1 MRKLAFTLA
10 LILFCG
16 MQVVFAQKVVT
27 GKVTDSNDGTS
38 IPGVNIS
45 VKGTKLV
52 AQTGVNGEFSIRVPD
67 NSRTLSFSFVGYE
80 PQDVVVGN
88 KTVLN
93 INLKAAATSLSE
105 VVVTGYGIKRQ
116 AKELGFATAKVSS
129 GDINKGGSTNV
140 VNGLTAKVSGLQIN
154 TVNNGVNPDTRITLR
169 GNRHLLAT
177 NQALVILDGV
187 PVTASYLNSINPN
200 DIENV
205 QILKGA
211 GASAIYGN
219 DASNGVMIVTTKKG
233 GGKAVVKYSN
243 TTTFEQIS
251 YMPKMQ
257 NRFGSGSG
265 EDTVGY
271 NPKYTFWIGRDRT
284 TDPYTSYEN
293 QAFGPEF
300 NGQMVILGGTL
311 ANGSTQQVPYSA
323 VKNQKYKFFDIGTTN
338 QNDVSYSMGDDKSNF
353 YLSAQDVNTKGVT
366 PGDKNRRDG
375 IRVAGARTS
384 GIVHADYTVGYT
396 QTNTNVSGGDFYQG
410 RGVYWNV
417 LNTPGQVD
425 LTKYKDIVNNPFAN
439 INGYF
444 NAYYPNPYWAIAHSR
459 NITKRDDLL
468 GSAMVTVKPADWIDF
483 SYRLGMT
490 SNTTRYKNYRD
501 EADYNSY
508 MVTDPW
514 GAGHN
519 ATGSPFYGSSSEQI
533 TNTSIV
539 TGDFIVTLNK
549 KFNDFTT
556 KVILGNSMYKY
567 GYRSV
572 FVNTPNG
579 TVIPNVYNVTNR
591 YGVPGASEDNQ
602 DRASMGV
609 FADLSIGYK
618 GWFFVH
624 GSGRNDWDSRLAPS
638 NRSFFYPGA
647 DASIVLSELIPSLK
661 DNATLSF
668 AKVRGGWSKTGQVS
682 LTNYY
687 ATLPAYGN
695 GYGYVSNG
703 AGASGQ
709 GTTMTQAFPYGNT
722 VGYLQSNILSNASL
736 RPEITQEIE
745 LGFEL
750 GFLRDRVH
758 FETNVYRSRTKD
770 QTIPASISAATGY
783 QAAYINAGELETKGI
798 ETDLKITPL
807 LDLGQFKWNL
817 SINYSYTTNKVLSL
831 LNGVNELPI
840 GDVSYAIV
848 GQAFPAIKVTDV
860 QRDPQGR
867 IIVDPKTG
875 YPIKN
880 PASVVVGHGNPN
892 HILGIVNTFM
902 YKSFTLNIVSDYRS
916 GNVIENAVGNSLDFT
931 GNSWHSAQNG
941 RQPFVIPNSV
951 ILQSDGSYKVNTD
964 VVVKDA
970 SRDFWVNS
978 DYHKA
983 QSTYVTSAA
992 FWKLREVALNYD
1004 FPVKKLLKID
1014 FIKAL
1019 QIGLVGRN
1027 LLMFRPATNVW
1038 TDPEFNTQSGT
1049 SNAVGYTTE
1058 DQTPPTRV
1066 FGFTFKLTF

>member
-80 PQDVVVGN
+80 PQEVVVG
-88 KTVLN
+88 KQTVIN

-129 GDINKGGSTNV
+129 GDINKAGSTNV

-154 TVNNGVNPDTRITLR
+154 TINNGVNPDTRITLR
-169 GNRHLLAT
+169 GNRHLLAS

-187 PVTASYLNSINPN
+187 PVSAGYLNSINPN
-200 DIENV
+200 DIDNV
-205 QILKGA
+205 RILKGA

-243 TTTFEQIS
+243 TTTFEQVS
-251 YMPKMQ
+251 YMPKLQ
-257 NRFGSGSG
+257 TRFGSGSG

-271 NPKYTFWIGRDRT
+271 NPKYTFWIGRDRN

-293 QAFGPEF
+293 QSFGPQY
-300 NGQMVILGGTL
+300 NGQMVILGGAL
-311 ANGSTQQVPYSA
+311 ANGATQQVPYSY
-323 VKNQKYKFFDIGTTN
+323 VQDQKYKFFNVGTTN
-338 QNDVSYSMGDDKSNF
+338 QNDVSYAVGDDKSNF
-353 YLSAQDVNTKGVT
+353 YLSAQDVNTKGTV

-375 IRVAGARTS
+375 LRISGSRTT
-384 GIVHADYTVGYT
+384 GIIHAEYTLGYT
-396 QTNTNVSGGDFYQG
+396 QTNTNTSGTDFFQA
-410 RGVYWNV
+410 RGVYWHV
-417 LNTPGQVD
+417 LNTPQEAP
-425 LTKYKDIVNNPFAN
+425 LTSYQDVAGNQFAN
-439 INGYF
+439 PNGYF
-444 NAYYPNPYWAIAHSR
+444 NAYYTNPYWIIDHSR
-459 NITKRDDLL
+459 NITKRDDIL
-468 GSAMVTVKPADWIDF
+468 GSAMVTVTPTDWIDL

-490 SNTTRYKNYRD
+490 LNTTQHTFYRD
-501 EADYNSY
+501 EVDFNAY
-508 MVTDPW
+508 MATDPW
-514 GAGHN
+514 GAGHM
-519 ATGSPFYGSSSEQI
+519 ASGHPIYLG
-533 TNTSIV
+533 TNDEYSQNSGIY
-539 TGDFIVTLNK
+539 TGDFLITLKK
-549 KFNDFTT
+549 KFNDIDA
-556 KVILGNSMYKY
+556 KLILGNSMYKY
-567 GYRSV
+567 DYRYLD
-572 FVNTPNG
+572 VNTLNG
-579 TVIPNVYNVTNR
+579 QVIPNLYNAKNR
-591 YGVPGASEDNQ
+591 YGTPGIDEDIES
-602 DRASMGV
+602 RASMGV
-609 FADLSIGYK
+609 FADLSLGYK
-618 GWFFVH
+618 WFFLH

-647 DASIVLSELIPSLK
+647 DASIVLSDLIPTLK
-661 DNATLSF
+661 DNEFLSF
-668 AKVRGGWSKTGQVS
+668 AKLRGGWSKTGQVS

-687 ATLPAYGN
+687 ATIPAYNN
-695 GYGYVSNG
+695 GYGIIN
-703 AGASGQ
+703 
-709 GTTMTQAFPYGNT
+709 TTSYTEFPFGNT
-722 VGYLQSNILSNASL
+722 VGYLQSPTLSNSSL

-750 GFLRDRVH
+750 GFLKDRVH
-758 FETNVYRSRTKD
+758 FESSIYRSRTKD
-770 QTIPASISAATGY
+770 QTIPAGISAATGY
-783 QAAYINAGELETKGI
+783 TAAYINAGELETKGI

-807 LDLGQFKWNL
+807 LDLGNFKWNL
-817 SINYSYTTNKVLSL
+817 SINYSFTTNKVLSL
-831 LNGVNELPI
+831 LPGVNSLPI

-848 GQAFPAIKVTDV
+848 GQQFPAIVVSDV
-860 QRDPQGR
+860 MRDPKGR
-867 IIVDPKTG
+867 IIVDPVSG
-875 YPIKN
+875 YPTKN
-880 PASVVVGHGNPN
+880 PNNVNVGHGNPN
-892 HILGIVNTFM
+892 DILGIVNTFM
-902 YKSFTLNIVSDYRS
+902 YKQFSLNIVTDYRG
-916 GNVIENAVGNSLDFT
+916 GNMILNAVGNALDFT
-931 GNSWHSAQNG
+931 GTSWHSAQNG
-941 RQPFVIPNSV
+941 RQDFVIPNSV
-951 ILQSDGSYKVNTD
+951 ILQSDGTYKVNTD
-964 VVVKDA
+964 VVVKNA

-978 DYHKA
+978 DYHNA

-992 FWKLREVALNYD
+992 FWKLREVALTYD
-1004 FPVKKLLKID
+1004 FPVKKVLKID

-1027 LLMFRPATNVW
+1027 LLMFRPATNMW
-1038 TDPEFNTQSGT
+1038 TDPEFNNTTGNY
-1049 SNAVGYTTE
+1049 NAVGYTTE